1 MSKTISNRFALTAVI
16 NGMTFRA
23 QVIRDTN
30 SPAFFQ
36 FWDKDKA
43 ECTPNWS
50 DTPHGPKFHVEVT
63 DAKGTNYSPTNLK
76 LMWNGTEV
84 QFGTSD
90 GNGVQLNTEG
100 VLDAGTVKMWS
111 ENGVTYFQRVKNIF
125 SSGNDDNDQ
134 FYLTGQVR
142 VQGGTTQTFRTETEN
157 VTVIKTA
164 SGGTSYYVH
173 VEVTDIQTA
182 GGTGT
187 CVAHL
192 FSSATGQEVSQG
204 LTYKWYNVT
213 GAAAAECTPTTQI
226 PYAGNTTKT
235 LTVPEVAVNG
245 DELFRVDITKD
256 GQVYS
261 GYGQM
266 HDWSDPYFIALEET
280 GSGTGHNYG
289 WVDEDETVTIR
300 AYIVDKEGN
309 AVATSGL
316 TPAFTIL
323 NASGSAMTAGTDF
336 TENTANHSVAFTY
349 DQVIAAGGSVTG
361 YATAES

>member
-23 QVIRDTN
+23 QVVRDIN

-36 FWDKDKA
+36 FYDKDAGTCK
-43 ECTPNWS
+43 PNWA
-50 DTPHGPKFHVEVT
+50 DTPYGPKFHVEVT
-63 DAKGTNYSPTNLK
+63 DAKGTTYTPSSLK

-84 QFGTSD
+84 EFGTAD
-90 GNGVQLNTEG
+90 GNSIQLNTAG
-100 VLDAGTVKMWS
+100 VLDAGTVKKWT
-111 ENGVTYFQRVKNIF
+111 ENGVTYFQLVKNIF

-142 VQGGTTQTFRTETEN
+142 IQGGTMQAFRTETEN
-157 VTVIKTA
+157 VTVIMTA

-173 VEVTDIQTA
+173 VEVTDVTAA

-192 FSSATGQEVSQG
+192 FSSSTGQEVSGGITFQ
-204 LTYKWYNVT
+204 WYNMT
-213 GAAAAECTPTTQI
+213 GSTAAACTVQDG
-226 PYAGNTTKT
+226 YSGVTTKT
-235 LTVPEVAVNG
+235 LTVPEAAVNG

-256 GQVYS
+256 GKIYS

-289 WVDEDETVTIR
+289 WVDEGETVTVR
-300 AYIVDKEGN
+300 AYIVDKEGTV
-309 AVATSGL
+309 VANSGL

-323 NASGSAMTAGTDF
+323 NASGSTMTAGTDY
-336 TENTANHSVAFTY
+336 TANTTNHSVSFTY
-349 DQVIAAGGSVTG
+349 DQVVAAGGSVNG

>member
-50 DTPHGPKFHVEVT
+50 DTPYGPKFHVEVT
-63 DAKGTNYSPTNLK
+63 DAKGTTYTPGSLA
-76 LMWNGTEV
+76 LMWNGTAVE
-84 QFGTSD
+84 FGTTD
-90 GNGVQLNTEG
+90 GNGIQLNTAG
-100 VLDAGTVKMWS
+100 VLDAGTVKKWT
-111 ENGVTYFQRVKNIF
+111 ENGITYFQLVKNIF

-142 VQGGTTQTFRTETEN
+142 IQGGTMQSFRTETEN

-192 FSSATGQEVSQG
+192 FSSATGQEVSTG
-204 LTYKWYNVT
+204 LSFQWSNMT
-213 GAAAAECTPTTQI
+213 GSTAEACTVQKGYSGI
-226 PYAGNTTKT
+226 ASNT
-235 LTVPEVAVNG
+235 LTVPEAEVNG

-289 WVDEDETVTIR
+289 WVDEDETVSVR

-309 AVATSGL
+309 VVTNSGL
-316 TPAFTIL
+316 TPAFTIM
-323 NASGSAMTAGTDF
+323 NASGSAMTAGSDYTA
-336 TENTANHSVAFTY
+336 NTMNHSVAFTY
-349 DQVIAAGGSVTG
+349 DQVLAAGGSVTG